1 MDHQGSDPPQGDRGE
16 PLDRAESARWTSWRV
31 QPALLDQAQ
40 VGIIV
45 TDVSG
50 TIRECNRY
58 AEHLY
63 GHPRDELIGADAAA
77 VAGELVSRDLAMDI
91 ATTLL
96 GGETWEGDFRIRRG
110 DRSVIDVHAVESGI
124 LDDDGRLEGIISV
137 FIDITAR
144 RRAERRLA
152 VQHAATRVLVES
164 PTESDAYQRI
174 LPLVADA
181 LGWRYG
187 GYWEVDPS
195 RAGLA
200 PRELWSDDD
209 RAREFEEVTRGIW
222 LPDGIGIPGRVLA
235 TGKALWVPDVGA
247 DGNFPRADAAA
258 DAGLHTALAVPVEW
272 GGVVV
277 GVLEFFGTEAEELDD
292 QLLDVM
298 DTVGQQLGLFVQR
311 RQADAELR
319 ASEERLREST
329 HRFAALAETLQESLL
344 PAELPTIPGID
355 VAAVYRPGGRGE
367 RVGGDFYDCFA
378 RGKREW
384 AVVLGD
390 VCGKG
395 PEAAA
400 HTALVRYTIR
410 ASAMHATSPG
420 AVLALVNDTLLRQ
433 DVDRFTSALYARL
446 RPQPPR
452 VDVTIAAA
460 GHPLPLR
467 ITDAGE
473 VEEVGVTGRVLG
485 LFEERPARDS
495 KVQLEPGDALVLFTD
510 GVVDARRG
518 RDRFGTERLAAFLRS
533 ARHRSA
539 AELAASLRDAVDEY
553 QDGDPQDDLALLV
566 IQVPRA

>member
-1 MDHQGSDPPQGDRGE
+1 M
-16 PLDRAESARWTSWRV
+16 
-31 QPALLDQAQ
+31 
-40 VGIIV
+40 
-45 TDVSG
+45 SG

-58 AEHLY
+58 AEHMY
-63 GHPRDELIGADAAA
+63 GRPREELIGADAAA
-77 VAGELVSRDLAMDI
+77 VAGELVPRDLAVEI

-96 GGETWEGDFRIRRG
+96 SGETWEGDFRVRRSDG
-110 DRSVIDVHAVESGI
+110 SVIDVHAVDSGI

-137 FIDITAR
+137 SIDITAR
-144 RRAERRLA
+144 QRAERRLA

-164 PTESDAYQRI
+164 PTEGDAYRRI
-174 LPLVADA
+174 VAVVAEA

-187 GYWEVDPS
+187 GYWEVDRS
-195 RAGLA
+195 GTGLA

-209 RAREFEEVTRGIW
+209 LSREFEAATRDTW
-222 LPDGIGIPGRVLA
+222 LPEGIGLAGRVLA
-235 TGKALWVPDVGA
+235 TGKTVWIPDVGA
-247 DGNFPRADAAA
+247 DGNFARARAAA
-258 DAGLHTALAVPVEW
+258 AAGLHSAVAIPVES

-277 GVLEFFGTEAEELDD
+277 GVLEFFGTEAEELDE

-311 RQADAELR
+311 RQAEAELR

-329 HRFAALAETLQESLL
+329 HRFATLAETLQESLL

-355 VAAVYRPGGRGE
+355 LAAVYRPGGRGE

-395 PEAAA
+395 AEAAA

-410 ASAMHATSPG
+410 ASAMHATSPS

-433 DVDRFTSALYARL
+433 EVDRFTSALYGRL
-446 RPQPPR
+446 RARAQG

-467 ITDAGE
+467 VTDAGD
-473 VEEVGVTGRVLG
+473 VEEVATPGRVLG
-485 LFEERPARDS
+485 LFEERPARDFR
-495 KVQLEPGDALVLFTD
+495 VYLAPGDALVLFTD

-539 AELAASLRDAVDEY
+539 AELATSLRDAVDDY

-566 IQVPRA
+566 IQIPRG

>member
-1 MDHQGSDPPQGDRGE
+1 MEQDGSDHPQADPAE
-16 PLDRAESARWTSWRV
+16 PLDHAESARWTSWRV

-45 TDVSG
+45 TDVTG
-50 TIRECNRY
+50 TIRECNTY
-58 AEHLY
+58 AELMY
-63 GHPRDELIGADAAA
+63 GRPRGELIGADAAA
-77 VAGELVSRDLAMDI
+77 VAGALVPHDLAVEI

-96 GGETWEGDFRIRRG
+96 GGETWEGDFRVLRG
-110 DRSVIDVHAVESGI
+110 DGSVIDVHAVDSGI
-124 LDDDGRLEGIISV
+124 IDDAGRLEGIISV
-137 FIDITAR
+137 AIDITAR

-164 PTESDAYQRI
+164 QTEDDAYRAI
-174 LPLVADA
+174 VPVVATA

-195 RAGLA
+195 GTSVA

-209 RAREFEEVTRGIW
+209 LSREFEAATRETRFPEGVG
-222 LPDGIGIPGRVLA
+222 LPGRVLA
-235 TGKALWVPDVGA
+235 TGKTVWIADVEA
-247 DGNFPRADAAA
+247 DGNFPRARAAA
-258 DAGLHTALAVPVEW
+258 AAGLHAAIAVPVES

-277 GVLEFFGTEAEELDD
+277 AVLEFFGTEAEEPDE

-298 DTVGQQLGLFVQR
+298 DTVGHQLGLFVQR
-311 RQADAELR
+311 RQAEAELR
-319 ASEERLREST
+319 ASEERLRDST
-329 HRFAALAETLQESLL
+329 HRFATLAETLQESLL
-344 PAELPTIPGID
+344 PAELPTIPGVD

-395 PEAAA
+395 AEAAA

-410 ASAMHATSPG
+410 ASAMHATSPS

-446 RPQPPR
+446 RPQVR
-452 VDVTIAAA
+452 GVDVTIAAA

-467 ITDAGE
+467 VTDAGDVDE
-473 VEEVGVTGRVLG
+473 VAARGRVLG
-485 LFEERPARDS
+485 LFEERPARDHR
-495 KVQLEPGDALVLFTD
+495 VQLEPGDALVLFTD
-510 GVVDARRG
+510 GVIDARRG

-539 AELAASLRDAVDEY
+539 AELATSLRDAVDEY